1 MDKVFSVELSGG
13 KSRYCELDLPATDYE
28 ILDALERLQMKLG
41 DKPGWEITEHNGFGF
56 LHVHLVGE
64 CDLYQLN
71 ALATRLSQMDSRD
84 KIAFEGLLNMEVD
97 KKYGPIS
104 TAAMIDLAYSTD
116 RCHVVEGVTTDA
128 QLGEF
133 YAENGFV
140 PELDTLPDSV
150 FQMLDFEKLG
160 KKMRSEEGGVLTGQ
174 GYVTQ
179 NAELAQVY
187 DTLDLLPH
195 KPSYIFRLT
204 VDCYPIEDE
213 EHHQSLNVPLEL
225 PATQDQMNAV
235 LEKLGLP
242 NWEGA
247 VVTEFDGAIPDL
259 DIDLYHMGGLDTLN
273 ELAMR
278 VRQLDTDGRL
288 NLYKA
293 VLHAADCHDVD
304 SAIQFADGIDEF
316 VIDPEQRTPEEV
328 AQDELR
334 FTMGSDSARL
344 LEKHVDLFAY
354 GTELLTANN
363 AMMTPYG
370 PVRRRDGEMILTP
383 EDAPAQGGMQ
393 MQ

>member
-1 MDKVFSVELSGG
+1 MDKVFRVELSGDDR
-13 KSRYCELDLPATDYE
+13 RYCELDLPATDYE
-28 ILDALERLQMKLG
+28 LLDALARLQLRPG
-41 DKPGWEITEHNGFGF
+41 DKPGWEFIEHTNFQF
-56 LHVHLVGE
+56 LHAHLTNE

-71 ALATRLSQMDSRD
+71 ALATRLGQMDSRD
-84 KIAFEGLLNMEVD
+84 KIAFEGLFNMEVD

-104 TAAMIDLAYSTD
+104 ISTMIDLAYSTD
-116 RCHVVEGVTTDA
+116 CCHVVEGITTDA

-133 YAENGFV
+133 YAENDFM
-140 PELDTLPDSV
+140 PELNELPDSV
-150 FQMLDFEKLG
+150 FQLLDFDKLG
-160 KKMRSEEGGVLTGQ
+160 EKMRFEDGGILVGR
-174 GYVTQ
+174 GYVAQ
-179 NAELAQVY
+179 HADLKQVY
-187 DTLDLLPH
+187 DTLTLVPK
-195 KPSYIFRLT
+195 KPDYTFRLLIGR
-204 VDCYPIEDE
+204 YPFETND
-213 EHHQSLNVPLEL
+213 QPDKLVPLEL

-247 VVTEFDGAIPDL
+247 VVTEFDGAISDL

-288 NLYKA
+288 SLYKA

-304 SAIQFADGIDEF
+304 SAIQLADGIDEF

-354 GTELLTANN
+354 GTELLAINN
-363 AMMTPYG
+363 AVMTPYG

-383 EDAPAQGGMQ
+383 ADVPAQGGMQ